1 MKHQQYALDIH
12 DLTKI
17 YPNGTE
23 ALKWVTF
30 SIEKWDF
37 FALLWPNGAGKSTTI
52 GIISGL
58 VNKSSGQV
66 IIGWHNLDTSGAEA
80 RMGVGV
86 VPQDFNF
93 GIFEKPYDI
102 VMAQAGYYGISRE
115 EAAPNV
121 EKYLRALGLWEKRDV
136 QARTLSGGMKRRL
149 MIARALVHDPH
160 LLILDEPTAGV
171 DLELRLGMYDFLRE
185 LNESGT
191 TIILTTHYL
200 EEAESLCR
208 NVAII
213 DRGTIVKKGSMRELL
228 ASMEDEVVS
237 VEVSGPPLQRG
248 EGGIFVS
255 EKSEQNPQSAT
266 EQADNSFTKELI
278 GYHPLITD
286 TTLDLTISS
295 THTLDDAIRILQT
308 GGYKIKNIKP
318 KSGRLEEF
326 FLKST
331 GK

>member
-1 MKHQQYALDIH
+1 
-12 DLTKI
+12 
-17 YPNGTE
+17 
-23 ALKWVTF
+23 
-30 SIEKWDF
+30 
-37 FALLWPNGAGKSTTI
+37 
-52 GIISGL
+52 

-66 IIGWHNLDTSGAEA
+66 IIGGHDLDTAGSEA

-115 EAAPNV
+115 EAKPNV

-208 NVAII
+208 NIAII
-213 DRGTIVKKGSMRELL
+213 DKGTIVKSGSMRELL

-237 VEVSGPPLQRG
+237 VEIDR
-248 EGGIFVS
+248 
-255 EKSEQNPQSAT
+255 
-266 EQADNSFTKELI
+266 SFD
-278 GYHPLITD
+278 GFRH
-286 TTLDLTISS
+286 
-295 THTLDDAIRILQT
+295 R
-308 GGYKIKNIKP
+308 
-318 KSGRLEEF
+318 EE
-326 FLKST
+326 
-331 GK
+331 

>member
-1 MKHQQYALDIH
+1 MHKYALTVKN
-12 DLTKI
+12 LKKI
-17 YPNGTE
+17 YANGTT
-23 ALKWVTF
+23 ALDGITF
-30 SIEKWDF
+30 NIEQWDF
-37 FALLWPNGAGKSTTI
+37 FALLGPNGAGKSTTI

-58 VNKSSGQV
+58 VNKSSGEV
-66 IIGWHNLDTSGAEA
+66 IIGGHNLDHAGAEA

-86 VPQDFNF
+86 VPQEFNF
-93 GIFEKPYDI
+93 GIFEKVYDI
-102 VMAQAGYYGISRE
+102 ILAQAGYYGIPRE
-115 EAAPNV
+115 IAAPNV
-121 EKYLRALGLWEKRDV
+121 EKYLKALGLWEKRDV

-149 MIARALVHDPH
+149 MIARALVHSPQ

-171 DLELRLGMYDFLRE
+171 DLELRHGMYEFLRN
-185 LNESGT
+185 LNNEGV

-213 DRGTIVKKGSMRELL
+213 DRGLIVKHWPIRELL

-237 VEVSGPPLQRG
+237 IELDRVFDSP
-248 EGGIFVS
+248 
-255 EKSEQNPQSAT
+255 
-266 EQADNSFTKELI
+266 SFTS
-278 GYHPLITD
+278 YHPHAHD
-286 TTLDLTISS
+286 TAVDLTVSSHYTLDHALN
-295 THTLDDAIRILQT
+295 LLQKEGYAIRTIQ
-308 GGYKIKNIKP
+308 P